1 MGSSDRR
8 SSPSAARFRGSTD
21 YSQIEPRIF
30 AYFVARGLGDTTIA
44 DWYREGR
51 DVYREIAARAYG
63 KPADEITEE
72 ERDNGKLWFLM
83 TLYSAGPKKIA
94 LEQKIPYAEAK
105 EFYLAFHEGLPQ
117 IKALS
122 NPRPQSEAAMRH
134 WKPGL
139 IEQTLKRRKYL
150 VTPWGRH
157 LHPEKWG
164 EHKMLNKLIQGSAAD
179 MMKHALLRVDAWQR
193 GAMVHTGL
201 PAGPPREEV
210 LPTFSSPRI
219 REMESRM
226 VATIHDEILFDG
238 PPEEVVVLHNHVP
251 ALMSDE
257 PWLTSVVPIKVDH
270 EVYVTSWAEKQ
281 KYEDW
286 KASGAGRP
294 SEAVRA

>member
-1 MGSSDRR
+1 M
-8 SSPSAARFRGSTD
+8 ARFRGSTD

-30 AYFVARGLGDTTIA
+30 AYFVAKGLGDTTIA

-51 DVYREIAARAYG
+51 DVYREIAGRAYG

-139 IEQTLKRRKYL
+139 IETTLKRRRYL
-150 VTPWGRH
+150 TTPWGRH

-179 MMKHALLRVDAWQR
+179 MMKHALLRVDRWQR
-193 GAMVHTGL
+193 EQTSYGL
-201 PAGPPREEV
+201 R
-210 LPTFSSPRI
+210 
-219 REMESRM
+219 SRM

-238 PPEEVVVLHNHVP
+238 PVTEVEELHSNIP
-251 ALMSDE
+251 FLMADE
-257 PWLTSVVPIKVDH
+257 PWLTEVVPIKVDH
-270 EVYVTSWAEKQ
+270 EVYTTSWAEKQ
-281 KYEDW
+281 KYEAW
-286 KASGAGRP
+286 RESAL
-294 SEAVRA
+294 SEV